1 MVLALR
7 VWLGDATGTSE
18 LKKRI
23 AKPAALYRRE
33 RMSDA
38 LLELILLLF
47 RGGEKKIESSKRMDG
62 FAWPRRFD
70 LALTGANRLDRFDE
84 PRKHVWQ
91 RDGNVVRAEDE
102 FQLRSE

>member
-47 RGGEKKIESSKRMDG
+47 RGSEKKIESSKRMDG
-62 FAWPRRFD
+62 FAFSRRFD
-70 LALTGANRLDRFDE
+70 RALAGANRLDRFDE
-84 PRKHVWQ
+84 FRKYIRL
-91 RDGNVVRAEDE
+91 RDGNVVCAEDE
-102 FQLRSE
+102 